1 LLEFFL
7 FGLDDFREENV
18 SCPIVFDGL
27 VPLEWVV
34 LELSGVFEDLVEEVN
49 ALTENVVTYF

>member
-7 FGLDDFREENV
+7 FGLDDFREEFLFDL
-18 SCPIVFDGL
+18 IIFDGL
-27 VPLEWVV
+27 VPLEWFV
-34 LELSGVFEDLVEEVN
+34 LELSGVFEDLVEEIN